1 MDRLRLS
8 GSICLT
14 LALVLIAARQGRAQE
29 PEPAKV
35 VSTPRA
41 GVSADADERTCVVY
55 SLDKQG
61 VDPDLGQWVAETVP
75 DMVAPGTWKEA
86 GGPGALRYYAP
97 KNILVVYHTPAVQA
111 QVDAFLKK
119 VTQAATAKK
128 EHAASAKTSTPGRGV
143 VHAGYRTP
151 AELKPPAGPE
161 PPMPYP
167 VPAPVRAP
175 KHLFHFIIRY
185 EGDGVIDDSVVQ
197 AMKTYYRAEG
207 KEKGEKRNTCA
218 PTCGV
223 PVAPPTDSSGPPSIS
238 STPLPPD
245 LTKPIEQAA
254 PKPGRSKKG
263 SKTS

>member
-1 MDRLRLS
+1 LA
-8 GSICLT
+8 

-41 GVSADADERTCVVY
+41 GVAADADQRTCVVY
-55 SLDKQG
+55 SLDELG

-75 DMVAPGTWKEA
+75 DMVAPGTWKEV
-86 GGPGALRYYAP
+86 GGPGSLRYYAP
-97 KNILVVYHTPAVQA
+97 KNILVVYQTPAVQCE
-111 QVDAFLKK
+111 VDSFLKK

-128 EHAASAKTSTPGRGV
+128 ERAATGKTTMPGRGV
-143 VHAGYRTP
+143 VHAAYRTP

-167 VPAPVRAP
+167 VPAPLRAP

-185 EGDGVIDDSVVQ
+185 EGDGIIDDSVVQ
-197 AMKTYYRAEG
+197 AMKAYYRAEG
-207 KEKGEKRNTCA
+207 KEKAETGSTSAPSCA
-218 PTCGV
+218 G

-238 STPLPPD
+238 STPLPPP
-245 LTKPIEQAA
+245 LSKPVEESA
-254 PKPGRSKKG
+254 PKPARSKKG
-263 SKTS
+263 TKAS